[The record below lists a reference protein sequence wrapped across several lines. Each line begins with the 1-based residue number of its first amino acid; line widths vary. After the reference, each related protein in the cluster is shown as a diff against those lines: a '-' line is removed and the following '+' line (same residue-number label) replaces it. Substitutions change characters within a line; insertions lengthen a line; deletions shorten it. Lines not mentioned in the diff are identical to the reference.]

1 MKVRSLFSLRG
12 RSVILAGMML
22 AATVIAPLAANA
34 YYYMGYPN
42 GKHAYSGGL
51 LNLWYS
57 RNCSGSFYGAAGDA
71 AYGWNVTP
79 TPVWWNEGSVNK
91 CDGGVWNGWVDT
103 YSYNNASDWAWG
115 WAQAYALDTICDF
128 YLWPFGCISSHQQ
141 LDPRWDETYVAGT
154 IEVNVAKNNGSD
166 YFLLVG
172 DVTHEMGHNLGLAHA
187 GAYCGCGDPYSY
199 YSIMDYLNWSY
210 NRPQSYDINAINY
223 LY

>member
-1 MKVRSLFSLRG
+1 M
-12 RSVILAGMML
+12 
-22 AATVIAPLAANA
+22 AADA

-42 GKHAYSGGL
+42 GKHAYSGSGL

-57 RNCSGSFYGAAGDA
+57 RNCSGTFYSAAGDA
-71 AYGWNVTP
+71 AYGWNATP
-79 TPVWWNEGSVNK
+79 TPVWFNEGNVNA
-91 CDGGVWNGWVDT
+91 CDGGVWDGWIDT

-115 WAQAYALDTICDF
+115 WAQAYAMDTICDF

-141 LDPRWDETYVAGT
+141 LDPRWDEQYRAGQ
-154 IEVNVAKNNGSD
+154 IMVNTAKVTGSN

-187 GAYCGCGDPYSY
+187 GCYSGNEPNVCNNFPWGPPGV
-199 YSIMDYLNWSY
+199 YSIMDYLNWKN
-210 NRPQSYDINAINY
+210 NRPMSYDIDAINF